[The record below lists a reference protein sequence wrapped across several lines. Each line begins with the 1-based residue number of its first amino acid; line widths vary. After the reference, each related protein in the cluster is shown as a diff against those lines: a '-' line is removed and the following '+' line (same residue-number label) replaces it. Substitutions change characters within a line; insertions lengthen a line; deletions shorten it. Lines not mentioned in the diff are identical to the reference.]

1 MVKLKKIVMNRLDF
15 LKKLTFGGLVG
26 GVGIACV
33 DKIKKTNDNPI
44 SLQNSIDAPEE
55 LTFHI
60 LNDNEVFH
68 PIHTDYKV
76 NRSGEVSYI
85 NYRNKVRKATLS
97 IHSTTGQYQYRLK
110 DKVVNPCRFVFEAFT
125 KTKLNQSYIV
135 IPRDGNF
142 ENLCID
148 NLKCV
153 RKKDYDKYSQ
163 FTLTKNAIRDKNG
176 RVLRWV

>member
-1 MVKLKKIVMNRLDF
+1 MVKPKKIVMNRLDF

-26 GVGIACV
+26 SAGVVCV
-33 DKIKKTNDNPI
+33 NKIKKTNDTSV

-55 LTFHI
+55 LKFHI
-60 LNDNEVFH
+60 LKDNEVFH

-76 NRSGEVSYI
+76 NRNGEVSYI

-97 IHSTTGQYQYRLK
+97 IHSVTRQYQYRLK
-110 DKVVNPCRFVFEAFT
+110 NTIVNPFRFVFEAFT
-125 KTKLNQSYIV
+125 ETKLNQSYIV
-135 IPRDGNF
+135 IPKDGNYK
-142 ENLCID
+142 NLCID

-153 RKKDYDKYSQ
+153 RKKDYDKYSEY
-163 FTLTKNAIRDKNG
+163 TLTKTAFRDKAG